1 MMQSCPMF
9 LLVILCVAC
18 WTVSEGQG
26 ATYTLTV
33 MADHGA
39 VSVSPEK
46 AEYHEGET
54 VELIPRPD
62 VGYSFSH
69 WSGDLRGRRLVGR
82 VTMDSNKSIVA
93 NFQTWQPPIGIPA
106 PEFGIFETY
115 RMYDDPGNRN
125 PDLTYHPSA
134 EGGYYTHY
142 IDNTH
147 PSATDAG
154 NPYGTAATPRLTPPV
169 NPTVIAQG
177 SVVEIHGGP
186 YSKQYGWI
194 VWLDGSEAQ
203 PVFFRG
209 VYTEGAEMP
218 VFSGDAFDGYGL
230 LPQGQ
235 YFIIENL
242 RMDHAGISV
251 RPRVELD
258 ALHHISIRNIENNG
272 AGILKFYDGLATSS
286 EDPDISVHDIIFY
299 ANNVG
304 SHGDRT
310 DPGQVDVCGI
320 APGGRVSNIWIL
332 DNHIHHN
339 GGDSIQVN
347 TGGYGH
353 HIYIGRNVMHS
364 DGENAIDIKGTDDV
378 IISDNA
384 MFDYYTDGLGS
395 SGEVVVLHV
404 QSQESGP
411 ERNWLINNHIY
422 DANAGISSASGTQ
435 SVYMIGNVI
444 HNISGAGIQGWAGG
458 YFHAVG
464 NTICNTGS
472 GILFMSSTA
481 AYIHNNIIANVND
494 PSAASSEHIYVEY
507 ATMSDESAMSHN
519 LLYQYDDSIEIRWG
533 GASYATVAAYQ
544 TATGKGVGCL
554 EADPLLQP
562 DYTLASLSPAIDAA
576 DSAAVFTTF
585 EALYGIDI
593 RKDIAGRARPQGGG
607 WDIGAYECRLEG
619 IGDLGVSGAGRNSV
633 TLGWTVPGADGSSD
647 RPGRYDI
654 RYAQSPLTEANWA
667 GATQVQ
673 GAPEPSDVGQS
684 QSHTLT
690 GLTSGTTYYVG
701 IKTSNDRGTTVSALS
716 NIASGTTTSSG
727 NHAPV
732 FTPIGDRTVAVGEPV
747 TFTVSAADADSD
759 GLTYSAGGL
768 PSGAAFNAA
777 TQTFTW
783 TPTNAQSGLYWI
795 TFAVTDGQVSISE
808 TICITVKQAV
818 NHAPVLAAI
827 GNKSVNEGQTLTF
840 TVSATDSDGDSLTY
854 SASSLPSG
862 SSFVGQTFTWVP
874 TYDQAG
880 SYSVTFTVSDGQ
892 STDSEQITIAVAN
905 VAVDQAAPAADPGY
919 PAADEIQVPLNPAI
933 SLTVS
938 DAGQGVDAGT
948 VTIRVNDQLVYSG
961 NTASHQSVYGV
972 CRRTGTS
979 ASYRY
984 TYQPAASFAFDE
996 LVTVRVTASDLAGNA
1011 MTPYVYSFTTEMRVF
1026 GDNRPAS
1033 WAPEDLDKSRPATV
1047 RDSQG
1052 NVWLAY
1058 QAGPSGQRDIYVCSL
1073 PPGSAYFGSSVQLT
1087 TNSADQAYPTIGIGT
1102 DDRLYVAW
1110 QDNRRGNWDIY
1121 ISTSSD
1127 GLTWSAETRTTDSD
1141 DNQIRPVLAVDKQ
1154 SPNRVHVA
1162 WQGDDAGNPDIYIA
1176 TSSNAFATKTIAQV
1190 TTNAADQTAPAIAV
1204 DASNNAYL
1212 VWTDSR
1218 NGASD
1223 IYGAASNS
1231 GPWTNVPIATGAGHQ
1246 TAAVIATESAGTMLH
1261 FAWVDDAAGNRDI
1274 RYASS
1279 NGMPS
1284 SALAGSN
1291 IVDDTS
1297 GADQTAPTIATVGS
1311 VGNQLGVFVCWVDA
1325 RNLNPNGWDTDLYL
1339 VDVAA
1344 GQRTNVLV
1352 GDAGTGSD
1360 QTEPAVGVDLYGYP
1374 YVLWTDNRN
1383 AAKYVYYAGSTYMA
1397 PEPLAAAPIT
1407 AATGGTVGTAS
1418 PTSASHVSAVIP
1430 SGASPQDVTVEI
1442 AQVLN
1447 PQSMVGSNVLAYD
1460 FGPSGLEFSR
1470 PVTLT
1475 IPYPVASFSGG
1486 MPVPC
1491 WYVSQTGTLSQQGI
1505 TNPRV
1510 IDISSA
1516 LKALRFETTHFTP
1529 YYLLES
1535 FVDDGDDDGWSGD
1548 DGGGSSG
1555 GGGGGGGCSLTP
1567 GESGSLAGFLL
1578 PYIALAA
1585 AMLALRRRDRR
1596 RQSARGR

>member
-1 MMQSCPMF
+1 MCATVKKETRMVDRGSI
-9 LLVILCVAC
+9 LSLIVLVVVC
-18 WTVSEGQG
+18 G
-26 ATYTLTV
+26 AAIHAQAAAYTLTV
-33 MADHGA
+33 TAMHG
-39 VSVSPEK
+39 SVTINPAK
-46 AEYHEGET
+46 AQYNEGET
-54 VELIPRPD
+54 VQLIPRPD
-62 VGYSFSH
+62 AGYSFSH
-69 WSGDLRGRRLVGR
+69 WSGDLRGMRLVGR
-82 VTMDSNKSIVA
+82 ITMDSNKSITA
-93 NFQTWQPPIGIPA
+93 HFQTWQPPIGIPT

-115 RMYDDPGNRN
+115 RMYDNPANRN
-125 PDLTYHPSA
+125 PALTYHQNA

-142 IDNTH
+142 VDNTN
-147 PSATDAG
+147 PNATNTD
-154 NPYGTAATPRLTPPV
+154 NLYGTAETPRSSIPYPLPE
-169 NPTVIAQG
+169 G
-177 SVVEIHGGP
+177 SVVEIHGAATGNM
-186 YSKQYGWI
+186 YNTFAYGS
-194 VWLDGSEAQ
+194 SEK
-203 PVFFRG
+203 PVFIRG
-209 VYTEGAEMP
+209 
-218 VFSGDAFDGYGL
+218 GDASAKAII
-230 LPQGQ
+230 QSHIITKGQ
-235 YFIIENL
+235 YVVWENL
-242 RMDHAGISV
+242 VFPSGSSLQPRLHNGSVVSYACIRNCEFTGSGIGIYSG
-251 RPRVELD
+251 P
-258 ALHHISIRNIENNG
+258 HHITIYGNHI
-272 AGILKFYDGLATSS
+272 
-286 EDPDISVHDIIFY
+286 HDIGDMSPE
-299 ANNVG
+299 VEHDK
-304 SHGDRT
+304 HG
-310 DPGQVDVCGI
+310 
-320 APGGRVSNIWIL
+320 VSNPYDVNDVWVV
-332 DNHIHHN
+332 DNHIYHM
-339 GGDSIQVN
+339 GGDSVQVGNAGHQDPERVKN
-347 TGGYGH
+347 T
-353 HIYIGRNVMHS
+353 YIGRNVFHHN
-364 DGENAIDIKGTDDV
+364 GENCVDV
-378 IISDNA
+378 KAASTVIVSENEMYGGFPSAGDPIGSA
-384 MFDYYTDGLGS
+384 VVTHDGP
-395 SGEVVVLHV
+395 VNV
-404 QSQESGP
+404 
-411 ERNWLINNHIY
+411 WL
-422 DANAGISSASGTQ
+422 
-435 SVYMIGNVI
+435 IGNVLHDSHTGFRI
-444 HNISGAGIQGWAGG
+444 ESSSNCVIGNLVYGMREIPTESHSETSIWRTGAGIFSQGNNAV
-458 YFHAVG
+458 VG
-464 NTICNTGS
+464 NTVHDCELGISMRVYASGACLVNNIVSDPYDNPQTGREGNPYAQEILND
-472 GILFMSSTA
+472 GILASETNLLA
-481 AYIHNNIIANVND
+481 VNGAD
-494 PSAASSEHIYVEY
+494 CFEDASSLDFTLQPGSSAVDSGSE
-507 ATMSDESAMSHN
+507 SD
-519 LLYQYDDSIEIRWG
+519 
-533 GASYATVAAYQ
+533 VYQ
-544 TATGKGVGCL
+544 TFF
-554 EADPLLQP
+554 D
-562 DYTLASLSPAIDAA
+562 
-576 DSAAVFTTF
+576 
-585 EALYGIDI
+585 LYGIDI
-593 RKDIAGRARPQGGG
+593 RRDIAGRARPQEGG
-607 WDIGAYECRLEG
+607 WDIGAYEYVLEG
-619 IGDLGVSGAGRNSV
+619 IGELGVSGAGRNSLV
-633 TLGWTVPGADGSSD
+633 LSWTIPGADGSSD

-667 GATQVQ
+667 GATQVR
-673 GAPEPSDVGQS
+673 GEPAPSDVGDS
-684 QSHTLT
+684 QSFTIS
-690 GLTSGTTYYVG
+690 GLNPGTTYYVG

-716 NIASGTTTSSG
+716 NIVSGTTTSTG

-747 TFTVSAADADSD
+747 TFTVGAADADGD
-759 GLTYSAGGL
+759 ALTYSAGGL
-768 PSGAAFNAA
+768 PSGATFNPA

-808 TICITVKQAV
+808 TICITAKQAI
-818 NHAPVLAAI
+818 NHTPVLAAI
-827 GNKSVNEGQTLTF
+827 GNKNVSEGQTLTF

-892 STDSEQITIAVAN
+892 STDSEQITITVAN
-905 VAVDQAAPAADPGY
+905 VAADQAAPAAVPSY
-919 PAADEIQVPLNPAI
+919 PMADAIQVPLNPAI

-961 NTASHQSVYGV
+961 NTASHQSAYGV
-972 CRRTGTS
+972 CHRTGTS

-1087 TNSADQAYPTIGIGT
+1087 TNSTDQAYPTIGIGT
-1102 DDRLYVAW
+1102 DNRLYVAW

-1127 GLTWSAETRTTDSD
+1127 GLMWSAETRITDSD
-1141 DNQIRPVLAVDKQ
+1141 DNQIRPALAVDRQ

-1190 TTNAADQTAPAIAV
+1190 TTNAADQTTPAMAV
-1204 DASNNAYL
+1204 DASNNVYV

-1218 NGASD
+1218 NGTSD

-1231 GPWTNVPIATGAGHQ
+1231 GPWANVPIATGAGHQ
-1246 TAAVIATESAGTMLH
+1246 TAAVMATESAGTMLH

-1284 SALAGSN
+1284 SAMAGSN

-1297 GADQTAPTIATVGS
+1297 GTDQTAPTIATIGS
-1311 VGNQLGVFVCWVDA
+1311 TGNQLGVFVCWVDA

-1360 QTEPAVGVDLYGYP
+1360 QTQPAVGVDLYGYP

-1383 AAKYVYYAGSTYMA
+1383 VAEYVYYAGSTYMA

-1418 PTSASHVSAVIP
+1418 PTSASDVSAVIP

-1447 PQSMVGSNVLAYD
+1447 PQSIVGSNVLAYD
-1460 FGPSGLEFSR
+1460 FGPSGLEFSQ

-1491 WYVSQTGTLSQQGI
+1491 WYVSETGTLSQQGI

-1510 IDISSA
+1510 VDISSG
-1516 LKALRFETTHFTP
+1516 LKALRFQTTHFTP

-1548 DGGGSSG
+1548 DGGGGGSSGGGG

-1585 AMLALRRRDRR
+1585 AMLALRRHDRR
-1596 RQSARGR
+1596 RENAQGRR